1 MADKKQFIY
10 IVDDEPLQLELLKD
24 HLSSKMTGYEILTFD
39 TGEACIESLPSF
51 PTCHTRIC

>member
-39 TGEACIESLPSF
+39 TGEACIE
-51 PTCHTRIC
+51 